1 MSARL
6 LLPSLI
12 LSFLTGCRVLQPVKD
27 DAVLHLL
34 EPLVP
39 DRPLTAARPAT
50 AIKRPALPGYLD
62 RSQLITRA
70 SGELLMSPLDLWAEP
85 LDTSLAQ
92 VMASNLSRL
101 TGSLKIQPVENFT
114 TLDYTQVLEL
124 KIAQFDPD
132 PAGTLILQGT
142 WTLQPVTG
150 APAPAHFF
158 RITIPGSPPAEAAP
172 MAQRVPAMNQALEQ
186 LARQIAPGLDAK

>member
-1 MSARL
+1 MNARRW
-6 LLPSLI
+6 PILI
-12 LSFLTGCRVLQPVKD
+12 LFLLTACRVLQPVKD
-27 DAVLHLL
+27 AAVLHLL

-39 DRPLTAARPAT
+39 DRPLTASRPAV
-50 AIKRPALPGYLD
+50 AVKRPTLPGYLD

-70 SGELLMSPLDLWAEP
+70 SGQLMMSPLDLWAEP

-132 PAGTLILQGT
+132 AAGTLILKGT

-150 APAPAHFF
+150 SAASAHFF
-158 RITIPGSPPAEAAP
+158 RITIPGSPPAETSP
-172 MAQRVPAMNQALEQ
+172 MAQRVPAMNQALER
-186 LARQIAPGLDAK
+186 LARQIAAGLVSN

>member
-1 MSARL
+1 MNARL
-6 LLPSLI
+6 WPILI
-12 LSFLTGCRVLQPVKD
+12 LFLLTSCRVLQPVKD
-27 DAVLHLL
+27 AAVLHLL

-39 DRPLTAARPAT
+39 DRPLTAGHPAV
-50 AIKRPALPGYLD
+50 AVKRPTLPGYLD

-70 SGELLMSPLDLWAEP
+70 SGQLMMSPLDLWAEP

-92 VMASNLSRL
+92 VIASNLSRL

-132 PAGTLILQGT
+132 PLGSLILQGT
-142 WTLQPVTG
+142 WTLQPITG
-150 APAPAHFF
+150 IPASAHFF
-158 RITIPGSPPAEAAP
+158 RITIPGIPPADAAP
-172 MAQRVPAMNQALEQ
+172 MAQRVAAMNQALER
-186 LARQIAPGLDAK
+186 LAQQIAPGLNSN